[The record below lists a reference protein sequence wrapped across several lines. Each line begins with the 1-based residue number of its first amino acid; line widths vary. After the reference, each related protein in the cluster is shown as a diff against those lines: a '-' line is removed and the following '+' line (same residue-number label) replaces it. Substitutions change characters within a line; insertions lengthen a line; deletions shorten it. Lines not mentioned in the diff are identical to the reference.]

1 MANLLDQKVKFLRN
15 ANPFLNYESALT
27 KIKEQLAKDTVTDGE
42 IVLASYLEPYPT
54 EEGIVSKVRT
64 LLGVKRNVQG
74 EIGYEIFDNKAAND
88 AIKALDAEKTGTD
101 EHVTVKVVQIDGKVD
116 SVTVTTEDI
125 ASAALLGQLTDTS
138 SANTAFGKIKAEEE
152 ARIAAIKA
160 LDANVSS
167 NDTNVNVS
175 ITETDGKLTGL
186 TVSEDYATVT
196 RTETSSSAGTPA
208 TNAAINVT
216 KGDEGKLI
224 KASDLAKVA
233 AYAADKAT
241 EEMHR
246 VDKKIADL
254 GGDVTSDDNTFV
266 KVEVQTTAGEVSDVI
281 VTQDMQAVATADASN
296 TGLAEASDVKAYVD
310 SKSAAAST
318 TVKQGAGITVTE
330 SENKDGHI
338 EYQVASNLV
347 FAYNAASEGSA
358 ATITLK
364 SAVREGESQ
373 LTYGTVNVSDIIG
386 NGILDHSSYE
396 KTTGILSLFFRQA
409 DGTLREEEVDLKA
422 MLDIDDVVIGDN
434 SKGYLS
440 TSTTQAEGGQFVLD
454 TKMKNMADAS
464 YTEGSVVTGLA
475 DAADVKKYV
484 DTKASDL
491 AISAQGDNYITAAVD
506 ASNNKKINITADV
519 QNVEGSKGTV
529 GSYDTEGAQTT
540 APTHGT
546 LTGVAN
552 ALVDSAQSMAKV
564 KDYVDGEVAIEAARA
579 DAKVLSAIKA
589 LDKNDSAVAKS
600 FVTAVSETDG
610 IITVSRGAVT
620 STTKTVTLADN
631 GDGGINLGV
640 NVDDASIKISDVGGH
655 VGQLRVGTIDC
666 GTY

>member
-1 MANLLDQKVKFLRN
+1 MADLLNQKVKFLRN
-15 ANPFLNYESALT
+15 ANPFLNYESALS

-88 AIKALDAEKTGTD
+88 AINALDANKTGTD
-101 EHVTVKVVQIDGKVD
+101 NHVTVNVVQVDGKVD

-125 ASAALLGQLTDTS
+125 ASAALLGTKEDDKTKE
-138 SANTAFGKIKAEEE
+138 TAFGYIAKEVAD
-152 ARIAAIKA
+152 RISAINS
-160 LDANVSS
+160 LDATVSS
-167 NDTNVNVS
+167 DTTNVNVS

-208 TNAAINVT
+208 TNASINVT
-216 KGDEGKLI
+216 TGDEGKLI

-254 GGDVTSDDNTFV
+254 SATKTGSVDYTTV
-266 KVEVQTTAGEVSDVI
+266 KVDTAAGNVSGVT
-281 VTQDMQAVATADASN
+281 VTQKIQSVSNADS
-296 TGLAEASDVKAYVD
+296 TVTDKKGLAEASDVKAYVD

-330 SENKDGHI
+330 SGKEDGHV

-347 FAYNAASEGSA
+347 FAYNAASGGSA

-364 SAVREGESQ
+364 SAVREGEEQ
-373 LTYGTVNVSDIIG
+373 VTYGTVNVSDIIG
-386 NGILDHSSYE
+386 NGMLQSGSYNHE
-396 KTTGILSLFFRQA
+396 TGMLTLVFNTASGETQSIDINLASL
-409 DGTLREEEVDLKA
+409 
-422 MLDIDDVVIGDN
+422 LDIDDMIVGTDSQKYFEVKTVAGEGDVHN
-434 SKGYLS
+434 F
-440 TSTTQAEGGQFVLD
+440 QLD
-454 TKMKNMADAS
+454 VKIKNVEEATAD
-464 YTEGSVVTGLA
+464 VTGLA
-475 DAADVKKYV
+475 DAFEVKTYV
-484 DTKASDL
+484 DKKASDL

-506 ASNNKKINITADV
+506 GSNNKKININADV

-546 LTGVAN
+546 LAGVAN

-579 DAKVLSAIKA
+579 DAKVLASIKA

-610 IITVSRGAVT
+610 IITVSRGRVT

-631 GDGGINLGV
+631 EDGGINLGV
-640 NVDDASIKISDVGGH
+640 NVDDASIKISDVDGH
-655 VGQLRVGTIDC
+655 VGQLTVGTIDC